1 MLSEMLEKRFID
13 LAIHGGCSK
22 KLGANE
28 LQVLISGLA
37 AAQPSSKSLSFSSWL
52 DFGRFDL
59 GEKALVSNVDIILPM
74 VLSSADFGEIAVA
87 HVLSDIYASGA
98 TPLFALNILGIAE
111 GMSSTDEAILEMLIS
126 ASKKLEAQN
135 VALVGGH
142 TIGEQA
148 DFYYGLA
155 AVGIIDKE
163 KIVTNEGAKVGDAL
177 VLTKPLGTSVA
188 SVNWKNSPD
197 YYDKFQ
203 DVIVGMK
210 QFNNIASKEMLYYR
224 ANACTD
230 ITGFGF
236 LGHTHN
242 LLKAS
247 RVSATIHSNK
257 IPVYES
263 TRPYVS
269 KECGTRMLGKNF
281 DYVKTHVEF
290 HVSFSPLLEVILF
303 DAQVSGGLLV
313 SLPSVEADSFVASL
327 QNKGVDGVIIG
338 EITKGNSGH
347 IDIVL

>member
-28 LQVLISGLA
+28 LQVLLSGLA
-37 AAQPSSKSLSFSSWL
+37 AAQSSIKPQSFSSWL

-59 GEKALVSNVDIILPM
+59 GEKALISNVDVILPM
-74 VLSSADFGEIAVA
+74 VLSPADFGEIAVA
-87 HVLSDIYASGA
+87 HILSDIYASGA

-111 GMSSTDEAILEMLIS
+111 GMNSDDEAILEMLIS
-126 ASKKLEAQN
+126 ASKKLEIQN
-135 VALVGGH
+135 VTLVGGH

-163 KIVTNEGAKVGDAL
+163 KIVTNEGASVGDAL
-177 VLTKPLGTSVA
+177 ILTKPLGTSVA
-188 SVNWKNSPD
+188 SVNWRRNPHH
-197 YYDKFQ
+197 YNKFQ

-210 QFNNIASKEMLYYR
+210 QLNNVASKEMLHYH
-224 ANACTD
+224 ATACTD

-247 RVSATIHSNK
+247 RVSATIHSAK

-263 TRPYVS
+263 IRPYVS
-269 KECGTRMLGKNF
+269 QECGTRMLGKNF
-281 DYVKTHVEF
+281 EYVKNHVEF
-290 HVSFSPLLEVILF
+290 QVGFSPLLEVILF

-313 SLPSVEADSFVASL
+313 SLPSSDADSFVTSL
-327 QNKGVDGVIIG
+327 KNKGVDGVIIG
-338 EITKGNSGH
+338 EITKGDPGY
-347 IDIVL
+347 IDIVF